1 MASRPRTYEW
11 RDEAVE
17 CVEVRDGSVPRYA
30 PQPHARRK
38 PKQLGIQ
45 EWLALF
51 TVSSVLMVFAGLG
64 LFAFCFALFAVI
76 FG

>member
-1 MASRPRTYEW
+1 MARRPRTYEW
-11 RDEAVE
+11 RDDAVE
-17 CVEVRDGSVPRYA
+17 CVEVRGGSIPRYA
-30 PQPHARRK
+30 PQRARQK

-51 TVSSVLMVFAGLG
+51 TVSSVLMVLAGLG
-64 LFAFCFALFAVI
+64 LFAFCFVLFAVI